1 MSIFGS
7 RRSGRSGKSYKTRS
21 LKDLSVE
28 YGSDETVCP
37 IFHVRYLGT
46 LPVERSGREA
56 VVPVVHMLY
65 ERGKDKSLPKRT
77 LSIGGQG
84 ILIGY
89 PKNAIG
95 APTPDVVPTRAVTYG
110 IADNIHKD
118 VFAFV
123 MRTRSLD
130 NPLMCLAFKTKKPE
144 YATALALWLVRAIQ
158 EYGHSIGRPTPPSS
172 ISNPHSRRPSS
183 VFMSRSRSA
192 TKVLSNKINL
202 LRRGSIKSLPGK
214 THIFRRPSGQS
225 SKTTAYGNGP
235 VSGREYA
242 VVRRRNH
249 SGAHS
254 APHRSGTG
262 HYANVE
268 NHHNRPERPRSYVNT
283 QDLQYVTK
291 VHERDT
297 HRREEPVYATVNKPR
312 RSAPASPTRSNGA
325 PATGTGFHLSANT
338 ARRRPPPQIIQDS
351 TKTVS
356 FDQKNDPNHKNS
368 SNHVLTTRDKL
379 LNLISPNR
387 QLKQS
392 PRSPNKEFLF
402 PQESR
407 GPATQPRSLPP
418 SPERTQRPVGSRE
431 RLIQHEIYDSS
442 LKDITVM
449 SYAKPQQEETHNNRP
464 YIAPGAPNSNNRNYA
479 HVSNNTKTY
488 AQPARHHQVP
498 NNIVA
503 APVLNHSKPSYN
515 HVGNSKPYNPPPMP
529 NNRNYSPANH
539 VKKNSAAPPLNHR
552 STYSPNHQP
561 HAAPPP
567 PPKAILKNDTK
578 SEKSTKSKRS
588 RHSSKSGGKKQSYSV
603 HQDELD
609 NIDYDLFEHSGNESR
624 SRVGS
629 AGQQRSVFVSD
640 SDEEWPTYRGSSS
653 FKPVPVQS
661 RDRVEI

>member
-7 RRSGRSGKSYKTRS
+7 RRSDRSRKSYKTRS

-46 LPVERSGREA
+46 LPVERSAREF

-172 ISNPHSRRPSS
+172 VSNHHSRRPSS

-214 THIFRRPSGQS
+214 THIFRRPSAQS
-225 SKTTAYGNGP
+225 SKTATYGNGP
-235 VSGREYA
+235 VSRDYA

-254 APHRSGTG
+254 APQRGS
-262 HYANVE
+262 HYANVD
-268 NHHNRPERPRSYVNT
+268 NYSRPERPRSYVNT

-297 HRREEPVYATVNKPR
+297 HRPVPREEPVYATVNKPR
-312 RSAPASPTRSNGA
+312 RSAPASPSRSNGA
-325 PATGTGFHLSANT
+325 PAGTGFHLSANT
-338 ARRRPPPQIIQDS
+338 SRRRPPPQEPGQYA
-351 TKTVS
+351 
-356 FDQKNDPNHKNS
+356 
-368 SNHVLTTRDKL
+368 
-379 LNLISPNR
+379 
-387 QLKQS
+387 
-392 PRSPNKEFLF
+392 
-402 PQESR
+402 R
-407 GPATQPRSLPP
+407 GPAPQPRSLPP
-418 SPERTQRPVGSRE
+418 SPERTQRSAGSRE
-431 RLIQHEIYDSS
+431 RLLQHEMYATS

-449 SYAKPQQEETHNNRP
+449 SYAKPQQEEFHNNRP

-479 HVSNNTKTY
+479 HVSNNKTY
-488 AQPARHHQVP
+488 AQQPVRHQVP
-498 NNIVA
+498 NNIS
-503 APVLNHSKPSYN
+503 APVVNSKPYN
-515 HVGNSKPYNPPPMP
+515 PVVNSKPYNPPPMP
-529 NNRNYSPANH
+529 NNRNYSPGNNM
-539 VKKNSAAPPLNHR
+539 KKNSSAPPLNYKP
-552 STYSPNHQP
+552 TYSPNHQP
-561 HAAPPP
+561 HTAPP

-578 SEKSTKSKRS
+578 SEKSSKSKRS
-588 RHSSKSGGKKQSYSV
+588 RHSSKSGGKKQSYSL

-624 SRVGS
+624 PERSRVGS
-629 AGQQRSVFVSD
+629 AGQQRSVFMSD
-640 SDEEWPTYRGSSS
+640 SEEEWPPYRGSST

>member
-7 RRSGRSGKSYKTRS
+7 RRSGRSAKSYKTRS

-46 LPVERSGREA
+46 LPVERSAREF

-172 ISNPHSRRPSS
+172 VSNHHSRRPSS

-214 THIFRRPSGQS
+214 THIFRRPSAQS
-225 SKTTAYGNGP
+225 AKTATYGNGP
-235 VSGREYA
+235 VSRDYA

-254 APHRSGTG
+254 APQRGS
-262 HYANVE
+262 HYANADSHV
-268 NHHNRPERPRSYVNT
+268 RPERPRSYVNT

-297 HRREEPVYATVNKPR
+297 HRPLPREEPVYATVNKPR

-325 PATGTGFHLSANT
+325 PAGTGFHLSANT
-338 ARRRPPPQIIQDS
+338 TRRRPPQQD
-351 TKTVS
+351 V
-356 FDQKNDPNHKNS
+356 QYA
-368 SNHVLTTRDKL
+368 
-379 LNLISPNR
+379 
-387 QLKQS
+387 
-392 PRSPNKEFLF
+392 
-402 PQESR
+402 R
-407 GPATQPRSLPP
+407 GPAPQPRSLPP
-418 SPERTQRPVGSRE
+418 SPERTQRSAGSRE
-431 RLIQHEIYDSS
+431 RLLQHEMYATS

-449 SYAKPQQEETHNNRP
+449 SYAKPQLEETHNNRP

-479 HVSNNTKTY
+479 HVSNHKTY
-488 AQPARHHQVP
+488 AQQPARHQVP
-498 NNIVA
+498 NNIA
-503 APVLNHSKPSYN
+503 APVVNSKPYN
-515 HVGNSKPYNPPPMP
+515 PAVISKPYNPPPMP
-529 NNRNYSPANH
+529 NNRNYSPGNNI
-539 VKKNSAAPPLNHR
+539 KKNSSAPPLNHR
-552 STYSPNHQP
+552 SAYSPNHQP
-561 HAAPPP
+561 HSAPP

-578 SEKSTKSKRS
+578 SEKSSKSKRS
-588 RHSSKSGGKKQSYSV
+588 RHSSKSGGKKQSYNV
-603 HQDELD
+603 QQDELD

-624 SRVGS
+624 SERPRVGS

-640 SDEEWPTYRGSSS
+640 SEEEWPPYRGSSS

>member
-7 RRSGRSGKSYKTRS
+7 RRSDRSRKSYKTRS

-46 LPVERSGREA
+46 LPVERSAREF

-172 ISNPHSRRPSS
+172 VSNHHSRRPSS

-214 THIFRRPSGQS
+214 THIFRRPSAQS
-225 SKTTAYGNGP
+225 SKTATYGNGP
-235 VSGREYA
+235 VSRDYA

-254 APHRSGTG
+254 APQRGS
-262 HYANVE
+262 HYANVD
-268 NHHNRPERPRSYVNT
+268 NYSRPERPRSYVNT

-297 HRREEPVYATVNKPR
+297 HRSVPREEPVYATVNKPR
-312 RSAPASPTRSNGA
+312 RSAPASPSRSNGA
-325 PATGTGFHLSANT
+325 PAGTGFHLSANT
-338 ARRRPPPQIIQDS
+338 TRRRPPPQ
-351 TKTVS
+351 
-356 FDQKNDPNHKNS
+356 
-368 SNHVLTTRDKL
+368 
-379 LNLISPNR
+379 
-387 QLKQS
+387 
-392 PRSPNKEFLF
+392 
-402 PQESR
+402 ESGQYAR
-407 GPATQPRSLPP
+407 GPAPQPRSLPP
-418 SPERTQRPVGSRE
+418 SPERTQRSAGSRE
-431 RLIQHEIYDSS
+431 RLLQHEMYATS

-449 SYAKPQQEETHNNRP
+449 SYAKPQQEEIHNNRP
-464 YIAPGAPNSNNRNYA
+464 YIAPGAPNSSNRNYA
-479 HVSNNTKTY
+479 HASNNKTY
-488 AQPARHHQVP
+488 AQQPVRHQVP
-498 NNIVA
+498 NNIS
-503 APVLNHSKPSYN
+503 APVVNSKPYN
-515 HVGNSKPYNPPPMP
+515 PVSNSKPYNPPPMS
-529 NNRNYSPANH
+529 NNRNYSPGNNI
-539 VKKNSAAPPLNHR
+539 KKNSSAPAPLNYR

-561 HAAPPP
+561 HTAPP

-578 SEKSTKSKRS
+578 SEKSSKSKRS
-588 RHSSKSGGKKQSYSV
+588 RHSSKSGGKKQSYSL

-624 SRVGS
+624 PERSRVGS
-629 AGQQRSVFVSD
+629 AGQQRSVFMSD
-640 SDEEWPTYRGSSS
+640 SEEEWPPYRGSST

>member
-7 RRSGRSGKSYKTRS
+7 RRSDRSRKSYKTRS

-46 LPVERSGREA
+46 LPVERSAREF

-172 ISNPHSRRPSS
+172 VSNHHSRRPSS

-214 THIFRRPSGQS
+214 THIFRRPSAQS
-225 SKTTAYGNGP
+225 SKTATYGNGP
-235 VSGREYA
+235 VSRDYA

-254 APHRSGTG
+254 APQRGS
-262 HYANVE
+262 HYANVD
-268 NHHNRPERPRSYVNT
+268 NYSRPERPRSYVNT

-297 HRREEPVYATVNKPR
+297 HRPVPREEPVYATVNKPR
-312 RSAPASPTRSNGA
+312 RSAPASPSRSNGA
-325 PATGTGFHLSANT
+325 PAGTGFHLSANT
-338 ARRRPPPQIIQDS
+338 SRRRPPPQIIPDT

-356 FDQKNDPNHKNS
+356 FEQKNNHNKNS
-368 SNHVLTTRDKL
+368 SNHVLTTRDKR
-379 LNLISPNR
+379 LNLIAPNR

-392 PRSPNKEFLF
+392 QNKEFLF
-402 PQESR
+402 PQEPGQYAR
-407 GPATQPRSLPP
+407 GPAPQPRSLPP
-418 SPERTQRPVGSRE
+418 SPERTQRSAGSRE
-431 RLIQHEIYDSS
+431 RLLQHEMYATS

-449 SYAKPQQEETHNNRP
+449 SYAKPQQEEFHNNRP

-479 HVSNNTKTY
+479 HVSNNKTY
-488 AQPARHHQVP
+488 AQQPVRHQVP
-498 NNIVA
+498 NNIS
-503 APVLNHSKPSYN
+503 APVVNSKPYN
-515 HVGNSKPYNPPPMP
+515 PVVNSKPYNPPPMP
-529 NNRNYSPANH
+529 NNRNYSPGNNM
-539 VKKNSAAPPLNHR
+539 KKNSSAPPLNYKP
-552 STYSPNHQP
+552 TYSPNHQP
-561 HAAPPP
+561 HTAPP

-578 SEKSTKSKRS
+578 SEKSSKSKRS
-588 RHSSKSGGKKQSYSV
+588 RHSSKSGGKKQSYSL

-624 SRVGS
+624 PERSRVGS
-629 AGQQRSVFVSD
+629 AGQQRSVFMSD
-640 SDEEWPTYRGSSS
+640 SEEEWPPYRGSST

>member
-338 ARRRPPPQIIQDS
+338 ARRRPPPQD
-351 TKTVS
+351 
-356 FDQKNDPNHKNS
+356 
-368 SNHVLTTRDKL
+368 
-379 LNLISPNR
+379 
-387 QLKQS
+387 
-392 PRSPNKEFLF
+392 
-402 PQESR
+402 SR

-498 NNIVA
+498 NNITA
-503 APVLNHSKPSYN
+503 APVLNHTKPLYN

-561 HAAPPP
+561 HNAPP

-588 RHSSKSGGKKQSYSV
+588 RHSSKSGGNKQSYSV